1 MASEDSEEVPSEVEV
16 QAEDG
21 NLFYLS
27 CLTLKKIFIFAMLL
41 GVLGTMAWLRL
52 YPTNLICI
60 ITAQGNN
67 MKTNISCDA
76 LSAAIAAV
84 RAKSPLVHNIT
95 NYVVMNN
102 SANALLAIG
111 ASPVMAHWVSEMEE
125 MASIA
130 GALVINIGTLDDK
143 WIEGM
148 IAAGKTAMRR
158 GIPIILDPVGVGAT
172 SQRTEAAV
180 KIIDICHP
188 TIIRGNASEIMAL
201 VDASVKSKGVDSS
214 ASSDDALESAK
225 KLAAATS
232 SVVVISGETDY
243 ITDGQSVNT
252 VSGGNPI
259 MTSVTGMGCTST
271 ALVGAFAAVIDDPML
286 AATAAMAVMSLAGE
300 RAAERSLG
308 NGSMQVNF
316 LDELYN
322 LR

>member
-1 MASEDSEEVPSEVEV
+1 
-16 QAEDG
+16 
-21 NLFYLS
+21 
-27 CLTLKKIFIFAMLL
+27 
-41 GVLGTMAWLRL
+41 
-52 YPTNLICI
+52 
-60 ITAQGNN
+60 
-67 MKTNISCDA
+67 
-76 LSAAIAAV
+76 
-84 RAKSPLVHNIT
+84 
-95 NYVVMNN
+95 
-102 SANALLAIG
+102 
-111 ASPVMAHWVSEMEE
+111 
-125 MASIA
+125 
-130 GALVINIGTLDDK
+130 
-143 WIEGM
+143 
-148 IAAGKTAMRR
+148 
-158 GIPIILDPVGVGAT
+158 
-172 SQRTEAAV
+172 
-180 KIIDICHP
+180 
-188 TIIRGNASEIMAL
+188 MAL

-243 ITDGQSVNT
+243 ITDGQSVHT

-286 AATAAMAVMSLAGE
+286 AATAAMAVMSRAGE

>member
-1 MASEDSEEVPSEVEV
+1 M
-16 QAEDG
+16 
-21 NLFYLS
+21 
-27 CLTLKKIFIFAMLL
+27 
-41 GVLGTMAWLRL
+41 
-52 YPTNLICI
+52 NLICI
-60 ITAQGNN
+60 MTAQGNGTVFIVFVGLN
-67 MKTNISCDA
+67 WAVFSGLYNIYKTMKTTISSDV

-84 RAKSPLVHNIT
+84 RTQNPLVHNIT

-125 MASIA
+125 MTAIA
-130 GALVINIGTLDDK
+130 GALVLNIGTLDDK

-148 IAAGKTAMRR
+148 LAAGKTAMRR
-158 GIPIILDPVGVGAT
+158 GTPIVLDPVGVGAT
-172 SQRTEAAV
+172 SQRTEAAI
-180 KIIDICHP
+180 KIIEQCRP

-225 KLAAATS
+225 RLAVDTGA
-232 SVVVISGETDY
+232 VVVISGATDY
-243 ITDGQSVNT
+243 ITNGIDVYT
-252 VSGGNPI
+252 VEGGNPI
-259 MTSVTGMGCTST
+259 MTTVTGMGCTST
-271 ALVGAFAAVIDDPML
+271 AIVGAFAAVVEDPTV

-300 RAAERSLG
+300 RAAEYSRG

-322 LR
+322 L